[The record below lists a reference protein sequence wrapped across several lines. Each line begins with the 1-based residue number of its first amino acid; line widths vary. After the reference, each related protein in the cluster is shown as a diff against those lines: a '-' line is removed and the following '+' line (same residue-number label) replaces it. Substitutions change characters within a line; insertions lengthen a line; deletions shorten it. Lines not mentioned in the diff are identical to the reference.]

1 MPQDS
6 PASISHDDLLRQLDD
21 LQVGLDQIES
31 PDVALSRLATLG
43 SLACMMAHEMNNL
56 LTPALN
62 YARMAQDA
70 PADSRLNRRA
80 HESTVTSIRACQA
93 MAQSL
98 LGFAVTDDEGGR
110 SASVREAIDRAVHCL
125 PRPLAKDGV
134 TLQVDADTSMF
145 VATPP
150 TALDQ
155 VLLNLVLNAR
165 HAMAQ
170 GGELRV
176 SAERSTWNTG
186 ERCVLIRVADTG
198 VGIPQD
204 RLERIFQPFVSFQKQ
219 GDRPGSGLG
228 LAICRQLVEASDGTI
243 EVESEPGRGSV
254 FTIRLPE
261 AVAAARSAA

>member
-1 MPQDS
+1 MPHES
-6 PASISHDDLLRQLDD
+6 PTSIDHNDLLRQLDD
-21 LQVGLDQIES
+21 LQAGLDHIES
-31 PDVALSRLATLG
+31 QDVAITRLATLG

-98 LGFAVTDDEGGR
+98 LGFATSDEQRGG
-110 SASVREAIDRAVHCL
+110 SASVRDAVDRAVQCL

-134 TLQVDADTSMF
+134 RLEVDVDPSLR

-165 HAMAQ
+165 HAMPQ
-170 GGELRV
+170 GGELRL

-186 ERCVLIRVADTG
+186 ERCVEIRVADTG

-228 LAICRQLVEASDGTI
+228 LAVSRQLIESSGGTI

-254 FTIRLPE
+254 FTIRLPL
-261 AVAAARSAA
+261 AATSAAAA